1 MTKLCLTRWSE
12 SHKAL
17 RKFYE
22 NYIDIIEALNYLKIN
37 GNRDTSVKSLYIFNS
52 ITTLQFLVCLRVI
65 AKYSA
70 IIEPVTNILQGVD
83 VDLFGVQIHIQ
94 KLIDIISAGR
104 TNSEQVFKILMKDIK
119 NYADD
124 VGIDFVVPRISL
136 RQTLKSNHPT
146 KNPIDYYRISIF
158 IPY

>member
-1 MTKLCLTRWSE
+1 LTKLCLTRWSE

-22 NYIDIIEALNYLKIN
+22 NYIDIIEILNYLKIN

-70 IIEPVTNILQGVD
+70 FSVANILQGVN
-83 VDLFGVQIHIQ
+83 VDLFGVQIHVQ
-94 KLIDIISAGR
+94 KLMEIISADR
-104 TNSEQVFKILMKDIK
+104 TNSEQVFRKDLNERYK
-119 NYADD
+119 K
-124 VGIDFVVPRISL
+124 L
-136 RQTLKSNHPT
+136 C
-146 KNPIDYYRISIF
+146 
-158 IPY
+158 